1 MNTFISL
8 RDRVAIRRWRRKVH
22 DEFDCLCAEY
32 GVMKVPTK
40 RSSYIVMS
48 NLQSFSYLA
57 QTIQITRF
65 AIACQ
70 EKLHSLVPL
79 TKRDSND
86 NILSSM
92 RFGLHVGASLTML
105 DNMRNDA
112 TNQQSFVQVL
122 DRATMMQKYV
132 QIQST
137 VWFFSD
143 LAITFLTRS
152 PPSLFDRTSLPGQI
166 HTSKSVAKH
175 FKSIGIETCLDRRTD
190 GRLVIATYWLVS
202 RCHDDV
208 CSRAV

>member
-48 NLQSFSYLA
+48 NLQSSSYPV

-79 TKRDSND
+79 MKLDSND

-92 RFGLHVGASLTML
+92 RFGLHIGASLTML
-105 DNMRNDA
+105 DNLGNDA
-112 TNQQSFVQVL
+112 ANQQSFIQVL

-137 VWFFSD
+137 VCFFTD
-143 LAITFLTRS
+143 LVITFLTRS
-152 PPSLFDRTSLPGQI
+152 YS
-166 HTSKSVAKH
+166 
-175 FKSIGIETCLDRRTD
+175 
-190 GRLVIATYWLVS
+190 
-202 RCHDDV
+202 
-208 CSRAV
+208 